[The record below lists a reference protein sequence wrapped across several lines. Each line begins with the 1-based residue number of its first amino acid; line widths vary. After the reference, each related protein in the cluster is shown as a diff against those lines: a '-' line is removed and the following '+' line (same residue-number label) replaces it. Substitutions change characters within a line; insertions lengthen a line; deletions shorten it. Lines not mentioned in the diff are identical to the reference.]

1 MLSNCYLLVLV
12 SAFTVSSVVA
22 DKELNPFGKDGE
34 SRGPEVKPHAPAASR
49 PVINPY
55 PKTDENGKAPISV
68 DGASTLLP
76 IQGPGP
82 QLPPWSNGPYREMGF
97 DPTMMDGFDLTK
109 FLCSTC
115 RSLVDVGKHLIEHN
129 YNKHMPMDNFF
140 ENQHYFTELKES
152 CKREF
157 DASNARVGKYFACE
171 TVLLPHLQEIQQ
183 KIRERG
189 IELVKEKN
197 ELCFD
202 QGLRLC
208 KLGLL
213 SSITG
218 K

>member
-1 MLSNCYLLVLV
+1 MLSNCYLLVLT
-12 SAFTVSSVVA
+12 SALTVSLVVA
-22 DKELNPFGKDGE
+22 DKEPKPFDKDGE

-55 PKTDENGKAPISV
+55 PKTDDNGKVPFSV
-68 DGASTLLP
+68 DGTSTIMP

-82 QLPPWSNGPYREMGF
+82 QLPPWSNGAYREMGF

-109 FLCSTC
+109 FLCSSC
-115 RSLVDVGKHLIEHN
+115 RTLVDIGKHLIEHN
-129 YNKHMPMDNFF
+129 HDKLMPMDNFF
-140 ENQHYFTELKES
+140 ENQHYFTELKAR
-152 CKREF
+152 KLQT
-157 DASNARVGKYFACE
+157 NARVGKHLACE

-189 IELVKEKN
+189 VDLVKEKN